1 MNNIKEKSDFDS
13 SDILMSLYQ
22 WRKQLLII
30 AGITIVASILFSSP
44 WFITPKFKSSVILF
58 PTSTNAISKAL
69 ISENSKEDI
78 LEFGEEEQ
86 AEQVL
91 QMLNSN
97 EIRARVVKKYNL
109 MQHYDID
116 SSSQYK
122 NTNLYDEWNDNIT
135 FKRTEYMA
143 VEINVLDKDPQMAA
157 DIANNIAALL
167 DSTKNK
173 MQRERAMKGFRIVE
187 EEYLS
192 SQKYVKTLED
202 SLTELRKLGI
212 NDYETQSEAFNVQ
225 LAIALSKN
233 NTPGVK
239 AIEEKIK
246 VLSQYG
252 GAYVSIRDALEHE
265 KKQLSAI
272 KEKYQE
278 AKIDAMQDLPAKFI
292 VNSAY
297 KAEKKAYPIRWLI
310 VVVST
315 ISTVLLSWLVII
327 GIEKIRTKQNN

>member
-1 MNNIKEKSDFDS
+1 MNKFKEKNDFDS
-13 SDILMSLYQ
+13 TDILMSFYK

-30 AGITIVASILFSSP
+30 AIIAIITSTLFSSP
-44 WFITPKFKSSVILF
+44 WFITPKFKSTVILF

-97 EIRARVVKKYNL
+97 EIRSRIVKKFNL
-109 MQHYDID
+109 MQHYNID
-116 SSSQYK
+116 STSQFK
-122 NTNLYDEWNDNIT
+122 NTNLFDEWNENIT
-135 FKRTEYMA
+135 FKRTEFMA
-143 VEINVLDKDPQMAA
+143 VEINVLDKEPQMAA

-173 MQRERAMKGFRIVE
+173 MQRERAMKGFKIVE

-192 SQKYVKTLED
+192 SQNYVKSLED
-202 SLTELRKLGI
+202 SLTQLRKLGI

-233 NTPGVK
+233 NNAGVK

-278 AKIDAMQDLPAKFI
+278 AKIDAMQNLPAAFI

-297 KAEKKAYPIRWLI
+297 KAEKKASPIRWLI
-310 VVVST
+310 VV
-315 ISTVLLSWLVII
+315 ISTMSSILLAWIIII
-327 GIEKIRTKQNN
+327 GIEKIKNNKV

>member
-1 MNNIKEKSDFDS
+1 MNEFKEKNDFDS
-13 SDILMSLYQ
+13 TDILMSFYK
-22 WRKQLLII
+22 WRKQLIII
-30 AGITIVASILFSSP
+30 AVVAIITSTLFSSP
-44 WFITPKFKSSVILF
+44 WFITPKFKSTVILF

-97 EIRARVVKKYNL
+97 EIRSRIVKKFNL
-109 MQHYDID
+109 MQHYNID
-116 SSSQYK
+116 STSQFK
-122 NTNLYDEWNDNIT
+122 NTNLFDEWNDNIT
-135 FKRTEYMA
+135 FKRTEFMA
-143 VEINVLDKDPQMAA
+143 VEINVLDKEPQMAA

-173 MQRERAMKGFRIVE
+173 MQRERAMKGFKIVE

-192 SQKYVKTLED
+192 SQNYVKSLED
-202 SLTELRKLGI
+202 SLTQLRKLGI

-233 NTPGVK
+233 NNAGVK

-278 AKIDAMQDLPAKFI
+278 AKIDAMQNLPAAFI

-297 KAEKKAYPIRWLI
+297 KAEKKASPIRWLI
-310 VVVST
+310 VV
-315 ISTVLLSWLVII
+315 ISTMSSVLLAWIIII
-327 GIEKIRTKQNN
+327 GIEKIKNNKV